1 MNGLLSSDRCLPL
14 QSMYMGFAQ
23 DGDVNY
29 GRVNFDC
36 GTIGTEQSFL
46 MQPIM
51 WEKQAQHHL
60 GMEVSPWDFISRL
73 NTIALSFRHHFIP
86 AACPLPDPP
95 PALAAAEEQ

>member
-36 GTIGTEQSFL
+36 GTIGTEQSGVGGS
-46 MQPIM
+46 MI
-51 WEKQAQHHL
+51 
-60 GMEVSPWDFISRL
+60 EV
-73 NTIALSFRHHFIP
+73 
-86 AACPLPDPP
+86 
-95 PALAAAEEQ
+95 